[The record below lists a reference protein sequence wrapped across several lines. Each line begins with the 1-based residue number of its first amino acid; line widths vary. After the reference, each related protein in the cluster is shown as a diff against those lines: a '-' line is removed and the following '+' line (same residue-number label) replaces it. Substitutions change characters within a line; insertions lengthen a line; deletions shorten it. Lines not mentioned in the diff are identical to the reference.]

1 MRVLNLI
8 SGLALAVLAAGCA
21 APASQYYTLLPGA
34 SSAAGTAQSPYAAP
48 GKFAI
53 SVQPVDLPQQ
63 VDRPQIV
70 LSQPGSAQVQV
81 LNGSLWAAPLA
92 DEIRNSL
99 ADDLSRQLGVLELP
113 VRAAPASLPLWVV
126 NLAVQRFDSV
136 YNQQVI
142 LEATWRLESRN
153 PAGKSARVCRA
164 AVRVPV
170 QPGMPA
176 LVAGHQ
182 EALHRLATIIAAQ
195 LSNRPVSGLKA
206 EGIDLK
212 GCT

>member
-8 SGLALAVLAAGCA
+8 SGLALAVLTAGCA
-21 APASQYYTLLPGA
+21 VPASQYYTLLPGA
-34 SSAAGTAQSPYAAP
+34 SSAGTAQTPYVAP

-53 SVQPVDLPQQ
+53 SIQPVELPAQ

-92 DEIRNSL
+92 NEIRNSL

-113 VRAAPASLPLWVV
+113 IRATPASLPLWVV
-126 NLAVQRFDSV
+126 HLTVQRFDSV
-136 YNQQVI
+136 YNQEVI

-170 QPGMPA
+170 QAGMPA

-182 EALHRLATIIAAQ
+182 EALHRIATVIAAQ
-195 LSNRPVSGLKA
+195 LSNRPVPALKEEA
-206 EGIDLK
+206 VDLK